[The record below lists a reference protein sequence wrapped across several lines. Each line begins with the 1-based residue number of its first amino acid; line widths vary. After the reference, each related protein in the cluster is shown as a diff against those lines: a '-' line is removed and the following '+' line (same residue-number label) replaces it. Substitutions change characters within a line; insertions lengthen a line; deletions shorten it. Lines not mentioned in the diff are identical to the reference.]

1 MTSTDR
7 SDSLVRASLFANA
20 VFSMVSGVIAIA
32 FASQV
37 AGFMGLAPVVLT
49 VVGVGVAGFGLAIL
63 WSVRRE
69 TVDLGLARLTVILDI
84 GWVVTGAVLI
94 ARFPELMSPGGRWL
108 LAAVSAVV
116 GVFAVLQGLG
126 IRTAGGVSPKRLVTE
141 IEINASPD
149 SVWEVLTD
157 LSGYQQWNPFVVAG
171 SGQVAVGEQLEVR
184 MRQAGS
190 KETTFK
196 PIVTEATSPR
206 AFEWLGRLGI
216 PGLFAGRHR
225 FDLVSTET
233 GTRLVHSEEFTG
245 VLVPVLAKTLDQKT
259 RAGFEAMNVAMKER
273 IEETAPRMV

>member
-1 MTSTDR
+1 MIFTDR

-32 FASQV
+32 FASRL
-37 AGFMGLAPVVLT
+37 GEFMGLAPVVLT
-49 VVGVGVAGFGLAIL
+49 VVGVGVAGFGLANL
-63 WSVRRE
+63 WSARRE
-69 TVDLGLARLTVILDI
+69 TVDLRLARLTVILDI
-84 GWVVTGAVLI
+84 GWVVTGAILI
-94 ARFPELMSPGGRWL
+94 VGFPELMSPGGRWL

-126 IRTAGGVSPKRLVTE
+126 VRRAGGVPPKRLVTE
-141 IEINASPD
+141 IEIDASPD

-184 MRQAGS
+184 MRQAGG
-190 KETTFK
+190 KETTFR
-196 PIVTEATSPR
+196 PIVTEATTPR
-206 AFEWLGRLGI
+206 AFEWLGQLGI

-245 VLVPVLAKTLDQKT
+245 VLVPVLAKFLDQKT

-273 IEETAPRMV
+273 IEERAPRMV

>member
-1 MTSTDR
+1 
-7 SDSLVRASLFANA
+7 
-20 VFSMVSGVIAIA
+20 
-32 FASQV
+32 
-37 AGFMGLAPVVLT
+37 
-49 VVGVGVAGFGLAIL
+49 VAGFGLAIL
-63 WSVRRE
+63 WSARRE
-69 TVDLGLARLTVILDI
+69 TVELRLARLTVILDI
-84 GWVVTGAVLI
+84 GWVATGAILI
-94 ARFPELMSPGGRWL
+94 VGFPELMSPGGRWL

-126 IRTAGGVSPKRLVTE
+126 IRRAGGVPPKRLVTE
-141 IEINASPD
+141 IEIDASPD

-157 LSGYQQWNPFVVAG
+157 LSEYQQWNPFVVAG

-184 MRQAGS
+184 MRQAGG

-196 PIVTEATSPR
+196 PIVTEATTPR
-206 AFEWLGRLGI
+206 AFEWLGQLGI

-273 IEETAPRMV
+273 IEERAPRMV